1 MTNHGPRD
9 SLNEAPKPRL
19 RRCLISGATGINLN
33 PSMKL
38 RSRDF
43 GDPFHR
49 FGVFAPPVPS
59 MKLRSRDFGDISGG
73 IRPCGWDSLNEAPKP
88 RLRRC
93 VWWKNQPVTE
103 AAPSMKLRSRDFG
116 DSQVNIGGGGL
127 SSLNEAPKQRLRR
140 SDSILRRASNGDPQ

>member
-1 MTNHGPRD
+1 MFTP
-9 SLNEAPKPRL
+9 LNEAPKPRL
-19 RRCLISGATGINLN
+19 RRFRLLPAPLIDL
-33 PSMKL
+33 
-38 RSRDF
+38 F
-43 GDPFHR
+43 
-49 FGVFAPPVPS
+49 PS

-127 SSLNEAPKQRLRR
+127 SSLNEAPKPRLRR
-140 SDSILRRASNGDPQ
+140 SDSILRRVSNGDPQ